1 MVEERLEAVFTAN
14 VTDFEAKIKQV
25 NSRLTK
31 VDTKFKRFSD
41 TLNKPVGANFGQNF
55 SRVLDQANASLA
67 RSTSAF
73 RDSFRSASSLSTG
86 FSVLGG
92 AAGALL
98 NPVTLATAGIAG
110 LGAAGVSAVKSGA
123 ALESKLIRLQA
134 LARETDTEFKKT
146 RAGID
151 AINSSFSEFSSLDVT
166 QSLIDLNK
174 AGVSTADALKLLP
187 TSLKASIV
195 SGEGVVETNSQ
206 ILDTL
211 KQFQLGFGESAR
223 VADVLTKQSLSAKLE
238 ISDLAEALQN
248 SGNDAASLG
257 ISVEEAAAALG
268 VLAENGITGFK
279 AGEKLRQVLNKLFR
293 AQESGAKVLEKLKID
308 LVDQN
313 DEFRSLTDV
322 LQQVDKALKGA
333 TASERD
339 KILSTI
345 GQAESTG
352 ALVALVNASN
362 TSLVEFNRLNKN
374 SIGILN
380 KQTAALDKGVNK
392 ALDRF
397 NNQVGRS
404 ALVLGEGLIQVT
416 GLEQKLNSIT
426 GVIQT
431 TTDAALFLGKALGTA
446 FSKAKA
452 AKDFITGES
461 LLEAQRKKLV
471 AENNARLGLDK
482 PKTSKTNLNLDE
494 PLKTNL
500 NVDVPPAVKSELER
514 LKQDRERF
522 KKLFED
528 LNSSSR
534 LSSPSSSV
542 GSDFEKERVTRLKE
556 AGGLLR
562 ANNQFLN
569 ESLAVQKQL
578 SVLGVEKNLNLN
590 KDNQV
595 KLTQL
600 DLEKAQLEQS
610 LARKEITREQ
620 FDLSNQELASKRSA
634 IEFEASLNNIVQQ
647 TNNLLREK
655 TALDLQAKQSIL
667 DRVEP
672 LNTELQALQSKL
684 QLSSANKLKESEI
697 LDLQNSILD
706 LQQRIKVTKSEINTA
721 SEQGKLRLDNELAS
735 LTAQEEQLIKLRD
748 IKTQIQEVQFST
760 SSLNSFSNEAN
771 SRLANINSQVQQLAS
786 GITGAFQ
793 DGKFEAKD
801 FARVAINA
809 VSSIAQSFANSGG
822 GGAAGGIASL
832 ASGLLGSFGGFFAE
846 GGSPPVGKV
855 SIVGEKGAEL
865 FVPKQAGTIIP
876 NDILKSLSAGGI
888 DVPRTPNGVPALKLN
903 VEAQEMPA
911 GSLTPVTNQASP
923 MVVNINNNVSTLN
936 SDGFKALYRDPSFQN
951 QVRARAIDAVERA
964 SERVF
969 NNSPFKRRRGG

>member
-67 RSTSAF
+67 RSRAAF
-73 RDSFRSASSLSTG
+73 GDSFRSASSLSTG

-151 AINSSFSEFSSLDVT
+151 SINNSFSEFSSLDVT

-174 AGVSTADALKLLP
+174 AGVSTADSLKLLP

-195 SGEGVVETNSQ
+195 TGKGVVETNSQ

-238 ISDLAEALQN
+238 ISDLADALQN

-362 TSLVEFNRLNKN
+362 TSLVEFNKLNKE
-374 SIGILN
+374 STGILD
-380 KQTAALDKGVNK
+380 QQATALDKGLNK
-392 ALDRF
+392 AYGRLVNQLGRFAEVSGPALSFFFNIEETLNASSRTIGTLTDGLNSFFRALD
-397 NNQVGRS
+397 NGRS
-404 ALVLGEGLIQVT
+404 VAKQTSEIINGLVKVEDIDPATV
-416 GLEQKLNSIT
+416 LNPK
-426 GVIQT
+426 
-431 TTDAALFLGKALGTA
+431 DAKV
-446 FSKAKA
+446 KP
-452 AKDFITGES
+452 
-461 LLEAQRKKLV
+461 
-471 AENNARLGLDK
+471 K
-482 PKTSKTNLNLDE
+482 PKTQRIASNT
-494 PLKTNL
+494 
-500 NVDVPPAVKSELER
+500 VDF
-514 LKQDRERF
+514 DRFF
-522 KKLFED
+522 K
-528 LNSSSR
+528 NSR
-534 LSSPSSSV
+534 LSSGGSSSSV
-542 GSDFEKERVTRLKE
+542 GSDFEKERVIRLKE
-556 AGGLLR
+556 AGNLLR

-578 SVLGVEKNLNLN
+578 SFLGVEKNLNLS

-610 LARKEITREQ
+610 LAKKEITREQ

-655 TALDLQAKQSIL
+655 TALELQTKQSIL

-672 LNTELQALQSKL
+672 LNAELQALQSKL

-697 LDLQNSILD
+697 LDIQNSILD
-706 LQQRIKVTKSEINTA
+706 LQQRIKVAKSEINAA

-748 IKTQIQEVQFST
+748 IKTQIQEVQFNT

-771 SRLANINSQVQQLAS
+771 GRLQNINSQVQQLAS
-786 GITGAFQ
+786 GIAGAFR

-888 DVPRTPNGVPALKLN
+888 DVPRTPNGVPALKLE

-951 QVRARAIDAVERA
+951 QVKARAIDAVQSA
-964 SERVF
+964 QSRVL
-969 NNSPFKRRRGG
+969 NNNVNQRRRGG

>member
-67 RSTSAF
+67 RSRAAF

-86 FSVLGG
+86 FGVLGG
-92 AAGALL
+92 AAGALV
-98 NPVTLATAGIAG
+98 NPVTLAAAGIAG

-123 ALESKLIRLQA
+123 ALESKLIRLQG
-134 LARETDTEFKKT
+134 LSRETDAEFKKT

-174 AGVSTADALKLLP
+174 AGVSTANSLKLLP
-187 TSLKASIV
+187 TALKASIV
-195 SGEGVVETNSQ
+195 TGKGVVETNSQ

-211 KQFQLGFGESAR
+211 SQFKLGFEESAR

-257 ISVEEAAAALG
+257 ISVEEASAALG
-268 VLAENGITGFK
+268 VLAKNGITGFK

-293 AQESGAKVLEKLKID
+293 AEESGAKVLEKLKIN

-322 LQQVDKALKGA
+322 LQQVDTALKGA

-352 ALVALVNASN
+352 ALVALVNASS
-362 TSLVEFNRLNKN
+362 TSLVEFTKQNKLAT
-374 SIGILN
+374 GTLDQQA
-380 KQTAALDKGVNK
+380 KALDKGVNK
-392 ALDRF
+392 AFGRLVNQLGRF
-397 NNQVGRS
+397 SEAAGIGLADAVNLEQGLNSLAGGTDKATNSLQRFFSTVSKARS
-404 ALVLGEGLIQVT
+404 AIKITQTLAQQGKQVFKGFGTVEDIDPSTLLGSKEPST
-416 GLEQKLNSIT
+416 KLN
-426 GVIQT
+426 VEAPPQAKT
-431 TTDAALFLGKALGTA
+431 TI
-446 FSKAKA
+446 AKA
-452 AKDFITGES
+452 TES
-461 LLEAQRKKLV
+461 
-471 AENNARLGLDK
+471 NN
-482 PKTSKTNLNLDE
+482 
-494 PLKTNL
+494 
-500 NVDVPPAVKSELER
+500 
-514 LKQDRERF
+514 RF
-522 KKLFED
+522 KGFFEGT
-528 LNSSSR
+528 R
-534 LSSPSSSV
+534 SSSV
-542 GSDFEKERVTRLKE
+542 GSSSSADSNFEKERLDRLKE
-556 AGGLLR
+556 AGNLLR
-562 ANNQFLN
+562 ANSRFLN

-578 SVLGVEKNLNLN
+578 RALGIEKNLNLN

-610 LARKEITREQ
+610 LARKQITREQ
-620 FDLSNQELASKRSA
+620 FDLSNQELASKRSS

-655 TALDLQAKQSIL
+655 TALELQTKQSIL

-697 LDLQNSILD
+697 LDLQNGILD

-786 GITGAFQ
+786 GITGAFK

-888 DVPRTPNGVPALKLN
+888 DVPRMPNGDLALRID
-903 VEAQEMPA
+903 VEPQELPA
-911 GSLTPVTNQASP
+911 GSLTPVTNQAPP

-951 QVRARAIDAVERA
+951 QVKARAIDAVQSA
-964 SERVF
+964 QSRVL
-969 NNSPFKRRRGG
+969 NNNVNQRRRGG